1 MHWLIFGFYADFS
14 FTAVHNFTIVYL
26 WLHSH
31 SQPDT
36 MNGAWYMPWRRLLL
50 TLPPQQRTIPHG
62 LTRHLA
68 NYPDPRTNSSHYT
81 HLAPLTSRLAFY
93 HCPSPDT

>member
-36 MNGAWYMPWRRLLL
+36 MNGAWYMP
-50 TLPPQQRTIPHG
+50 
-62 LTRHLA
+62 
-68 NYPDPRTNSSHYT
+68 
-81 HLAPLTSRLAFY
+81 
-93 HCPSPDT
+93 